1 MESSLDDHGNQEAL
15 LQEEKS
21 LGCWQT
27 QQKQSLL
34 EAYLKLS
41 KLVKDAIQESHRT
54 YVDNI
59 LNVSINEDPK
69 KFYSYIKQKKSGQS
83 NIPVL
88 ISDGNLLSGPTEVAE
103 ALNSQYTSQFTRE
116 PDGHLPYIDGEPVS
130 PMPDIEFTAPGIEK
144 LLNNLNPA
152 KASGP
157 DLVPAR
163 ILKLASKELH
173 VAPVLSLIYQQSYDT
188 GQVPLDWQQ
197 ANVTAVF
204 KKGDKTNPANYR
216 PVSLTCILCKS
227 MEHIIFSQ
235 IMNHLDRHNILVKFQ
250 HGFRANHSC
259 ETQLLNTEEDL
270 SRRLDRRKV
279 TDLLILD
286 FSKAFDTVPHRRLL
300 HKIQHY
306 GVTGRTNR
314 WIGSWLCQRQQRV
327 VLDRSASSDSPVLS
341 GVPQGTV
348 LGPLMFLLYVNDIAA
363 KVSPQTTIKLFA
375 DDCLLY
381 RTIDSVADAN
391 QLQQDLDS
399 MVDWSNTW
407 LMRFNAAKCHLLKIT
422 RQHKYHPTSYTIKGV
437 QIQQVDHHPYLGVEL
452 TSDLTWKTHISNI
465 TSKANRILN
474 LLRRHLY
481 GCNQEVKSR
490 AFTSLVRPHLEYS
503 SSVWDPYFKQDIS
516 AIEKV
521 QRKGARFITGNYS
534 HRDSVT
540 SMLDTLHWPPL
551 QDRRKV
557 RRLTHLYKAVNNLS
571 PVEIPDYVIPS
582 SGRTRRHDL
591 AYVQLRTNYEHY
603 RNSFLPK
610 TTREWNA
617 LPPDLVHA
625 LSVDDFQARLQTY
638 TA

>member
-1 MESSLDDHGNQEAL
+1 
-15 LQEEKS
+15 
-21 LGCWQT
+21 
-27 QQKQSLL
+27 
-34 EAYLKLS
+34 
-41 KLVKDAIQESHRT
+41 
-54 YVDNI
+54 
-59 LNVSINEDPK
+59 
-69 KFYSYIKQKKSGQS
+69 
-83 NIPVL
+83 
-88 ISDGNLLSGPTEVAE
+88 
-103 ALNSQYTSQFTRE
+103 
-116 PDGHLPYIDGEPVS
+116 
-130 PMPDIEFTAPGIEK
+130 
-144 LLNNLNPA
+144 
-152 KASGP
+152 
-157 DLVPAR
+157 
-163 ILKLASKELH
+163 
-173 VAPVLSLIYQQSYDT
+173 
-188 GQVPLDWQQ
+188 
-197 ANVTAVF
+197 
-204 KKGDKTNPANYR
+204 
-216 PVSLTCILCKS
+216 
-227 MEHIIFSQ
+227 
-235 IMNHLDRHNILVKFQ
+235 
-250 HGFRANHSC
+250 
-259 ETQLLNTEEDL
+259 
-270 SRRLDRRKV
+270 
-279 TDLLILD
+279 
-286 FSKAFDTVPHRRLL
+286 
-300 HKIQHY
+300 
-306 GVTGRTNR
+306 
-314 WIGSWLCQRQQRV
+314 
-327 VLDRSASSDSPVLS
+327 
-341 GVPQGTV
+341 
-348 LGPLMFLLYVNDIAA
+348 
-363 KVSPQTTIKLFA
+363 
-375 DDCLLY
+375 
-381 RTIDSVADAN
+381 
-391 QLQQDLDS
+391 

-437 QIQQVDHHPYLGVEL
+437 QLQQVDHHPYLGVEL

-521 QRKGARFITGNYS
+521 QRKGARFVTGNYS

-617 LPPDLVHA
+617 SPDLVHA

-638 TA
+638 TAKTTHPHHVFNCK